1 MNSSKL
7 ASAINIFSG
16 AEKSDS
22 SKFKIEVLNKD
33 LPDGICP
40 AGAPLLAGLALLA
53 ALTLTGGNAWAAG
66 SGVLDLSA
74 WSYALTDL
82 APQDGIAPGIV
93 ISDLSNGLTYRSNIV
108 YQSMSEQTWN
118 SLPLSWT
125 GASGSAFSVS
135 SAAGLS
141 LAAQTAGPRISA
153 TGERNYAFSLS
164 PNTALQFFLTGSAS
178 AAGDAVNTPQVYA
191 YMTAGLNST
200 HAAGYTSDTMTL
212 SVPGTRDFTLFGA
225 LESKGEQAIG
235 TISLSAAAIVWQNPL
250 PPVPEPA
257 SYVMLLAG
265 LALLIRLAK
274 GRLEG

>member
-125 GASGSAFSVS
+125 G
-135 SAAGLS
+135 GLYDCRTEFHACRWLYERHNDAKRS
-141 LAAQTAGPRISA
+141 RHPRLYAIRRPRIQ
-153 TGERNYAFSLS
+153 G
-164 PNTALQFFLTGSAS
+164 G
-178 AAGDAVNTPQVYA
+178 AGDRHNFAERRR
-191 YMTAGLNST
+191 
-200 HAAGYTSDTMTL
+200 H
-212 SVPGTRDFTLFGA
+212 
-225 LESKGEQAIG
+225 
-235 TISLSAAAIVWQNPL
+235 
-250 PPVPEPA
+250 
-257 SYVMLLAG
+257 
-265 LALLIRLAK
+265 RLAK
-274 GRLEG
+274 PIAPGARACKLCNAAGWIGLVNQACKRTPRRLVASAMCQWN